1 MKPVPPLAPNQS
13 PHLTQLRDAFRTD
26 FLSSIVVFLVA
37 LPLCLGIAI
46 ASGAPPA
53 LGLITGIVGGL
64 VVGTISGSPLQVS
77 GPAAGL
83 AVIVWDLIQRFG
95 LGGLGVIV
103 LLAGLIQIAA
113 GVLRGG
119 RWFQAVP
126 PSLIYG
132 MLAGIGV
139 LILAS
144 QFHVMMDDKPR
155 GSGVAN
161 LVSIPEA
168 IWRAVYPSGSAP
180 HHLAALTGVVTI
192 GSLLAWNRF
201 AVGRLRT
208 IPGPLVAVIVATLFA
223 AVFSLPIK
231 YVTLPDNLFG
241 AANLLDLPSL
251 GLLLDPAVLVAA
263 AALAIIASAET
274 LLCAVAVDRMH
285 DGPRTQFD
293 RELVAQGVGNTLCGL
308 LGALPMTGVIVR
320 SSANVGAGA
329 KTRLSAI
336 LHGAWLLAF
345 VVAMPFVLR
354 IVPIASLAA
363 VLVFTGYK
371 LVNVAVIKQLRRYG
385 RGELIIYF
393 GTLGAIVTTDLLT
406 GVALGLG
413 LALLRL
419 VLTFSRLK
427 LRLQDDPANG
437 TVAIELHGNATF
449 LRLPQLMETLASVPP
464 DRRVRLCAK
473 RLSYIDHACVQAIE
487 DWERL
492 YRERGGEVEIPW
504 EVLHAHAQRQ
514 QESTNRDAMQPV
526 ARVAE

>member
-1 MKPVPPLAPNQS
+1 MKPVPALNPTNSPRLAR
-13 PHLTQLRDAFRTD
+13 LRDAFQTD
-26 FLSSIVVFLVA
+26 FLPSIVVFLVA
-37 LPLCLGIAI
+37 LPLCLGIAV

-64 VVGTISGSPLQVS
+64 VVGAIAGSPLQVS

-103 LLAGLIQIAA
+103 LLAGLVQISA

-155 GSGVAN
+155 GSGLAN
-161 LVSIPEA
+161 LASIPEA
-168 IWRAVYPSGSAP
+168 IWQAVYPSGSAA
-180 HHLAALTGVVTI
+180 HHLAALTGVITI

-201 AVGRLRT
+201 AVERLRA
-208 IPGPLVAVIVATLFA
+208 IPGPLVAVVVGTLFA
-223 AVFSLPIK
+223 AAFSLPIK

-241 AANLLDLPSL
+241 AAHWLELPSL
-251 GLLLDPAVLVAA
+251 SLLLDPAALMAA
-263 AALAIIASAET
+263 VALAIIASAET

-285 DGPRTQFD
+285 GGPRTQFD
-293 RELVAQGVGNTLCGL
+293 RELVAQGVGNTICGL

-320 SSANVGAGA
+320 SSANVSAGA
-329 KTRLSAI
+329 KTRLSAV
-336 LHGAWLLAF
+336 LHGGWLLAF

-354 IVPIASLAA
+354 VVPIASLAA

-371 LVNVAVIKQLRRYG
+371 LVNVAVVQQLRRYG
-385 RGELIIYF
+385 RGELVIYF

-406 GVALGLG
+406 GVALGLA

-427 LRLQDDPANG
+427 LRLHEDPAKG
-437 TVAIELHGNATF
+437 TVAVELDGNATF
-449 LRLPQLMETLASVPP
+449 LRLPQLVEVLASVPAN
-464 DRRVRLCAK
+464 RRVQLSAE
-473 RLSYIDHACVQAIE
+473 RLSYIDHACVQALE

-492 YRERGGEVEIPW
+492 YRARGGEVEIPW
-504 EVLHAHAQRQ
+504 EALHAHAGRQ
-514 QESTNRDAMQPV
+514 PEPAKRPAMQ
-526 ARVAE
+526 ARLAD